1 MPQAAAQGESGDAR
15 GRDQAARRGKPMPLG
30 GLVENT
36 PGDAPSRPGS
46 ESPNVA
52 AVAVKDDPRLRSL
65 QHMADDLAAVL
76 TLSGLCGPAVVVGA
90 SLRAPIR
97 EA

>member
-1 MPQAAAQGESGDAR
+1 
-15 GRDQAARRGKPMPLG
+15 
-30 GLVENT
+30 
-36 PGDAPSRPGS
+36 
-46 ESPNVA
+46 
-52 AVAVKDDPRLRSL
+52 
-65 QHMADDLAAVL
+65 MADDLAAVL

>member
-1 MPQAAAQGESGDAR
+1 VSIWMTVQRLVAEGD
-15 GRDQAARRGKPMPLG
+15 P
-30 GLVENT
+30 
-36 PGDAPSRPGS
+36 APSPTIGR
-46 ESPNVA
+46 A

-76 TLSGLCGPAVVVGA
+76 TLSGLCGPAVLVGA